1 MKVEPK
7 KSDMKIHRQI
17 IKKSDY
23 DNNIK
28 KSRNVG
34 IKIGGIIICRL
45 ILNIIKQNISDNEK
59 VIKIKEFELVR
70 KQLEQVEKRLEDEK
84 FISKAPQKIIDG
96 AKKNAEILR
105 EKYAKIDQSIKK
117 LR

>member
-1 MKVEPK
+1 MSGNPELLKGGDENMKVEPK

-59 VIKIKEFELVR
+59 VVKIKEFCEKTIER
-70 KQLEQVEKRLEDEK
+70 KGENL
-84 FISKAPQKIIDG
+84 
-96 AKKNAEILR
+96 
-105 EKYAKIDQSIKK
+105 
-117 LR
+117 

>member
-1 MKVEPK
+1 MYEKDMNSIHY
-7 KSDMKIHRQI
+7 SDNDYKIHRQI

-34 IKIGGIIICRL
+34 IKIGEIIICRL

-59 VIKIKEFELVR
+59 VIKIKEFCEETIER
-70 KQLEQVEKRLEDEK
+70 KGENL
-84 FISKAPQKIIDG
+84 
-96 AKKNAEILR
+96 
-105 EKYAKIDQSIKK
+105 
-117 LR
+117 

>member
-1 MKVEPK
+1 MYEKDMNSIHY
-7 KSDMKIHRQI
+7 SDNDYKIHRQI

-34 IKIGGIIICRL
+34 IKIGEIIICRL

-59 VIKIKEFELVR
+59 VVKIKEFCEETIER
-70 KQLEQVEKRLEDEK
+70 KGENL
-84 FISKAPQKIIDG
+84 
-96 AKKNAEILR
+96 
-105 EKYAKIDQSIKK
+105 
-117 LR
+117 